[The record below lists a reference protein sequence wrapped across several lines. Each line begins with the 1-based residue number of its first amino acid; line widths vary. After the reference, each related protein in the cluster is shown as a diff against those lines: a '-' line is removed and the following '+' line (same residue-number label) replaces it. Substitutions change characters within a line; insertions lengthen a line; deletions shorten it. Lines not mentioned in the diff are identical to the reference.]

1 MDSELDFCIERGFPD
16 EANAFYQKALD
27 KLRSEGNNKDKENK
41 EAELTKKLEA
51 IK

>member
-1 MDSELDFCIERGFPD
+1 MDSELDSLLERGFPD
-16 EANAFYQKALD
+16 EAKAFYQKALD